1 MQKIIRVPV
10 TEAEHR
16 ALRVLAAEKMWTMQQ
31 LTAHA
36 LHESPVTKAA
46 LRSAVNGGDKG

>member
-1 MQKIIRVPV
+1 MKIIRVPV
-10 TEAEHR
+10 NEAEHR

-31 LTAHA
+31 LAATA

-46 LRSAVNGGDKG
+46 LASAGKGTK